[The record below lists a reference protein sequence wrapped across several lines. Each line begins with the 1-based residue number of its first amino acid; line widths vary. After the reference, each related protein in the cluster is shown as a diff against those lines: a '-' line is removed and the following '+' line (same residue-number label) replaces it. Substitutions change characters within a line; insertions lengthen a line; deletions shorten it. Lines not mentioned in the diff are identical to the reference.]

1 MIVRHQTSES
11 VTEGHPD
18 KVCDQVSDAI
28 LDTCLAD
35 DPHARVAVETLACGN
50 DLTIAGEVTTTAAL
64 DVERVARD
72 VMRRIGYVCP
82 ALGFDSATCSVHQL
96 IHAQSPDIAQGVE
109 RGRELGAGD
118 QGIMYGYAC
127 DETPTLMPASVAL
140 AHALARR
147 LADARHGHELSW
159 LRPDGKTQV
168 SCGFDENGRPV
179 ALESVLVSA
188 QHDDDVSQREVVEG
202 VLERVVLP
210 VVGRMLTPETRVLVN
225 PTGRFVL
232 GGPAGDTGL
241 TGRKIIVDTYG
252 GVAHHGGGA
261 FSGKDP
267 TKVDRTGAY
276 MARKVAK
283 DIVAAHLATRCEVS
297 VAYAIGQIEPV
308 MVNVETFGTGRV
320 EARELE
326 RAVRAAYPL
335 TVSGMIA
342 ELDLTRPQ
350 FLKTAAYGHFG
361 REGEGFAWEERD
373 PGRIRST
380 LRRVW

>member
-147 LADARHGHELSW
+147 LADVRHGHELSW

-168 SCGFDENGRPV
+168 SFGFDENGRPV

-342 ELDLTRPQ
+342 ELGLTRPQ

-373 PGRIRST
+373 PGRIRSA
-380 LRRVW
+380 LRRAW

>member
-96 IHAQSPDIAQGVE
+96 IHSQSPDIAQGVE

-168 SCGFDENGRPV
+168 SFGFDENGRPV

-342 ELDLTRPQ
+342 ELGLTRPQ

-373 PGRIRST
+373 PGRIRSA
-380 LRRVW
+380 LRRAW

>member
-28 LDTCLAD
+28 LDVCLAE

-64 DVERVARD
+64 DAEGVARD
-72 VMRRIGYVCP
+72 VMRRIGYVYP
-82 ALGFDSATCSVHQL
+82 ALGFNAATCSVRQL

-109 RGRELGAGD
+109 RGCELGAGD

-147 LADARHGHELSW
+147 LADARHRHELEW

-168 SCGFDENGRPV
+168 TFGFDEDGRPA

-210 VVGRMLTPETRVLVN
+210 VVGRLLTTETRVLVN

-276 MARKVAK
+276 MARKIAK
-283 DIVAAHLATRCEVS
+283 DIVAAQLATRCEVS
-297 VAYAIGQIEPV
+297 VAYAIGQIEPA

-350 FLKTAAYGHFG
+350 FLKTAANGHFG

-373 PGRIRST
+373 PGRIRSV
-380 LRRVW
+380 LRRAW